1 MSRRNKRLLRLFGA
15 PPPTDFKWSELLS
28 VMTAA
33 NFSNECNGGSHYMF
47 EHTSGFRFFI
57 SKTHPSGI
65 LRPYQIRDAKEAL
78 QHVGEGLIGEQD
90 VGE

>member
-1 MSRRNKRLLRLFGA
+1 MI
-15 PPPTDFKWSELLS
+15 
-28 VMTAA
+28 
-33 NFSNECNGGSHYMF
+33 